1 MSRSG
6 EQTALSLLEEASL
19 RRTKPRLLV
28 LQSLLA
34 ASQPVTQEQIAEQ
47 LGDKTPNKVTIY
59 RTLEALCE
67 AGLVH
72 KAFLQ
77 DRTWHFELAHNC
89 SEHQCHPHFTC
100 TACGQTTCLMDMQV
114 PAVKS
119 SHNGYTIQRQRMQL
133 EGLCPQCGQR

>member
-6 EQTALSLLEEASL
+6 EQATRTLLEAVSL
-19 RRTKPRLLV
+19 RCTKPRLQV
-28 LQSLLA
+28 LESLLT

-47 LGDKTPNKVTIY
+47 LGEKAPNKVTIY

-77 DRTWHFELAHNC
+77 DRTWHFELARNC

-100 TACGQTTCLMDMQV
+100 AACGQITCLMDMHV
-114 PAVKS
+114 PAIKS
-119 SHNGYTIQRQRMQL
+119 RHNGYTIQRQRIQL
-133 EGLCPQCGQR
+133 EGLCPHCSG